1 MNIVVGDDNL
11 KLIDEKYTVLPLDS
25 FRYNQTVK
33 TAYAVLENIPIQ
45 EMNQIDYYKRLH
57 IDLIKFYGEKRW
69 DDCLFLLDALTG
81 RWNKEIDTFYT
92 SLQSRVIEL
101 KDKNLD
107 DTWSPLLASK
117 VKLD

>member
-57 IDLIKFYGEKRW
+57 IDLIKFYQGIAAPHRSAGVHLAAA
-69 DDCLFLLDALTG
+69 CGYFRSQRSGANG
-81 RWNKEIDTFYT
+81 RC
-92 SLQSRVIEL
+92 
-101 KDKNLD
+101 DKN
-107 DTWSPLLASK
+107 SSRRAAFFGPPM
-117 VKLD
+117 